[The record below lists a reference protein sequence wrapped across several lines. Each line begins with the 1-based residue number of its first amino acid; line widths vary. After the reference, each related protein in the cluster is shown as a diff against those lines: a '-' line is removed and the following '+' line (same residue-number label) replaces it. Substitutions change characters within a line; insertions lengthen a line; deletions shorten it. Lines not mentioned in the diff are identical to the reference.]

1 MNTPR
6 SSQPIDSDEHLFLK
20 LGELAF
26 EEWNSAENEAAFA
39 TLELA
44 NSTKTGD

>member
-1 MNTPR
+1 MNTLNSREPT
-6 SSQPIDSDEHLFLK
+6 DSDERLFLK

-39 TLELA
+39 ALDLT
-44 NSTKTGD
+44 NPTKTGD